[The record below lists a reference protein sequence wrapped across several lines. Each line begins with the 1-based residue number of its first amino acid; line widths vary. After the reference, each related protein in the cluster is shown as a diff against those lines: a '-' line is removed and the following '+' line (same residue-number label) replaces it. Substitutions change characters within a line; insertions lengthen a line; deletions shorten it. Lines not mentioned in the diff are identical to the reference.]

1 MCVYSCIRM
10 LFNFSIVFL
19 FVFLV
24 SYCSTMVHS
33 QFEAII
39 AEHGG
44 RHEGLLVGMAD
55 VKAQVWDLAEQS
67 RGQWC
72 NT

>member
-1 MCVYSCIRM
+1 MRVYSCIRI
-10 LFNFSIVFL
+10 LFNCSIVCFC
-19 FVFLV
+19 FVF
-24 SYCSTMVHS
+24 YCSTMVHA
-33 QFEAII
+33 QFEVII

-67 RGQWC
+67 RGPWC
-72 NT
+72 KT